1 MSHKRII
8 GSRPQVWHGTA
19 KKTPGGLTKADLM
32 MNKHGRIVSR
42 AKHSSAKKEM
52 RLLKH
57 GYGTK
62 KGKFGYVKIGKKGSK
77 RMRGGYSM
85 NALMPANASGSY
97 MIKDVVPQKFSPLDY
112 ALEGGRRRRGRSMR
126 KSRYMRGGYEMNAL
140 MPASVSGMDITG
152 YSGMA
157 GMPGSGIDGQGIT
170 DYGMNGSD
178 SVQIAA
184 GQAGGRRRR
193 SMYRGKS
200 MRKSMYRGKSMRKSM
215 RKGRSMRGGTGTVNP
230 GGFGLGVAEGSPMNL
245 ALNAA

>member
-42 AKHSSAKKEM
+42 AKHASAKKEM

-62 KGKFGYVKIGKKGSK
+62 KGKFGYVKVGKKGSK

-85 NALMPANASGSY
+85 NALMPANADGSY
-97 MIKDVVPQKFSPLDY
+97 MIKDVVPQQFSPLDY

-126 KSRYMRGGYEMNAL
+126 KSMRKSRYMRGGYSMNAL
-140 MPASVSGMDITG
+140 SPASVSGMDITG
-152 YSGMA
+152 YSNMA
-157 GMPGSGIDGQGIT
+157 GMAGSGIDGQGIT
-170 DYGMNGSD
+170 DYGMSGSD

-200 MRKSMYRGKSMRKSM
+200 MRKSMYRGKSMRM
-215 RKGRSMRGGTGTVNP
+215 GRSMRGGTGTVNP
-230 GGFGLGVAEGSPMNL
+230 GGFGLGVAEGSPLNA
-245 ALNAA
+245 ALNA